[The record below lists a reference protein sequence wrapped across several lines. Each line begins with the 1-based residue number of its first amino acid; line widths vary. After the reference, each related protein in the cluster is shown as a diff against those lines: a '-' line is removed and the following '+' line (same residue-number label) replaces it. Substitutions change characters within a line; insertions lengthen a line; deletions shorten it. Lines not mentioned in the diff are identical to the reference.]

1 LELVTIT
8 NGILFNPFLLK
19 FEEADVIIEDR
30 NVIHIGDVSDFRVD
44 REYNVKGLYV
54 LPGFIDIH
62 FHIESTFLLPHEL
75 SYEIVKH
82 GTLTIVADPHEI
94 ANVFGLEGVLKLI
107 EISKNLPLTIFY
119 QIPSCVPASEFED
132 TPNKLG
138 VAEWTR
144 LMEEESVIAVGEV
157 MSYNKLLSRDKELL
171 KLMKLARERNLVI
184 EGHCPRLKG
193 KELSLYAYLGPN
205 SDHTQMTSELII
217 ERVRKGVFVEIQ
229 EKSLTEDV
237 IETLKKLPAGT
248 YAFVTDD
255 VDAAKLVYEGHLDH
269 ILRKALKLG
278 LEPEKAF
285 YAATLAPANRM
296 RLYDRGALTPGKI
309 ADVIVVSDLEQLDVI
324 KVFKE
329 GKLIYTKDRGF
340 LINKVSHVSAIPGKF
355 LSSIKPF
362 KISSKILEVKAP
374 ISYGEINVNVI
385 EVLPHTTFTR
395 KRKETVKVF
404 NSKVLWE
411 NTSLALAAVFNRYG
425 YERYALGFVKGAILK
440 KGAIATTYA
449 HDSHNLLVLGRN
461 VNDMVK
467 AADYVVKGQG
477 GLAVVCD
484 NRLLAYQKLPVGGI
498 MSLDNSEK
506 VAKNIALIRET
517 LYNLGYEHFDPIK
530 SISTLTLTVSPE
542 LKITP
547 RGLFDVVEN
556 RIINLFEMGN

>member
-1 LELVTIT
+1 MAIT

-19 FEEADVIIEDR
+19 FEEADVIIENG

-75 SYEIVKH
+75 SYELVKH

-132 TPNKLG
+132 TPNKLS

-171 KLMKLARERNLVI
+171 KLMKLAKERNLII

-205 SDHTQMTSELII
+205 SDHTQMTPELII
-217 ERVRKGVFVEIQ
+217 ERVRKGVFIEIQ

-237 IETLKKLPAGT
+237 IETLKKLPTGT

-309 ADVIVVSDLEQLDVI
+309 ADVIVVSDLEQLDVV
-324 KVFKE
+324 KVFKG

-340 LINKVSHVSAIPGKF
+340 LVNKVSYASAIPGKF
-355 LSSIKPF
+355 LSSIEPL

-374 ISYGEINVNVI
+374 ISHGGIDVNVI
-385 EVLPHTTFTR
+385 EVLPHTTFTKR
-395 KRKETVKVF
+395 RKETVKVF
-404 NSKVLWE
+404 NNKVLWE
-411 NTSLALAAVFNRYG
+411 NTSLALVAVFNRYG

-449 HDSHNLLVLGRN
+449 HDSHNLLVLGRS

-467 AADYVVKGQG
+467 AANYVVKGQG
-477 GLAVVCD
+477 GLAVVCN

-498 MSLDNSEK
+498 MSLDSSEK

-517 LYNLGYEHFDPIK
+517 LYSLGYEHFDPIK